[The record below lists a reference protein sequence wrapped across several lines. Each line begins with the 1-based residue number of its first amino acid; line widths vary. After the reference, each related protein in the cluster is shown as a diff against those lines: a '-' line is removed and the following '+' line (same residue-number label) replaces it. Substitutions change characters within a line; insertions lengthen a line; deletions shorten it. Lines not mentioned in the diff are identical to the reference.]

1 MDILKPDAPRRPEK
15 NILGDKST
23 QNQEKDTTGLSDS
36 MLGKYYCRLLIGK
49 YKRPSPFDSSVW
61 ETHSA
66 IHLPLPDALHDD
78 TSVRY
83 SGVDLT
89 TVGDFVNGDALTG
102 LVGAGI
108 RGVGPATS
116 KFFSAVLGAAAGAV
130 TGKLG
135 DVIGP
140 AVSEAAAAALPPESI
155 QTAFEQ
161 SIGLSPNPNP
171 SVAFQGPN
179 LREFQLSWTFFPR
192 SSPESE
198 KVTAIIGRLKR
209 ASLPTNTVARSGA
222 LLQYP
227 DMVQLNFFP
236 WDTDGYGPWLWT
248 DKSIIRIKKCMMQ
261 SVNVD
266 YNPSNIP
273 GFFKGTNSPVAIR
286 LTISFTETEY
296 MLSSDW
302 GGDTGGD
309 IFGLLEGFATTATN
323 LIQYTEPEK
332 APTTT

>member
-1 MDILKPDAPRRPEK
+1 MAILKPDATTP
-15 NILGDKST
+15 KSPAKKAT
-23 QNQEKDTTGLSDS
+23 GTASNGEVGGLSDS

-49 YKRPSPFDSSVW
+49 YKRPSPFDTATW
-61 ETHSA
+61 DTHSA
-66 IHLPLPDALHDD
+66 VHLPLPDALHDD

-89 TVGDFVNGDALTG
+89 TVGDFVNGDAITG
-102 LVGAGI
+102 LAGAGI

-116 KFFSAVLGAAAGAV
+116 KFFSAVLGSAAGAL

-140 AVSEAAAAALPPESI
+140 AVSEAAANALPPESI

-179 LREFQLSWTFFPR
+179 LREFQLSWTFFPKNDT
-192 SSPESE
+192 ESR
-198 KVTAIIGRLKR
+198 KVTAIIGLLKR
-209 ASLPTNTVARSGA
+209 ASLPSNTIVDSGA

-236 WDTDGYGPWLWT
+236 WDAGSPNGNPWFWT
-248 DKSIIRIKKCMMQ
+248 ANSIIRIKKCMMN

-266 YNPSNIP
+266 YNPSNMP

-286 LTISFTETEY
+286 LSISFTETEY

-302 GGDTGGD
+302 GGDTGFSLADQLSGWS
-309 IFGLLEGFATTATN
+309 TAVTN
-323 LIQYTEPEK
+323 LIQYTAPEE
-332 APTTT
+332 TT